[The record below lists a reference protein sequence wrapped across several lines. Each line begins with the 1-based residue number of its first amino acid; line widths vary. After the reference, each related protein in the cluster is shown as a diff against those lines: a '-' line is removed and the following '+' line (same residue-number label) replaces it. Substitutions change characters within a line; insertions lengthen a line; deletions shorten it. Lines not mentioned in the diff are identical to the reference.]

1 MKIEYNAPVILTY
14 ALLASVI
21 LLVNQMFV
29 NIMPVFTVYP
39 EISLTDPLW
48 YVRLFSHVLGHGS
61 WEHLVSNFTII
72 LLVGPILEEKYGSK
86 DLLLMIVVTAFVIGL
101 LQVFF
106 FPNALL
112 GASGIAFMLILL
124 SSYTR
129 TRSGGIPL
137 SFLLIVILFLGK
149 ELFHAISE
157 NDQISQF
164 AHIIGG
170 ILGGIFGFILEGG
183 GRNKKASRKSGKNSS
198 TDLTAQIL
206 SDPGKK

>member
-21 LLVNQMFV
+21 LLISQLFV
-29 NIMPVFTVYP
+29 DIMPFFTVYP
-39 EISLTDPLW
+39 EVDFTNPVW
-48 YVRLFSHVLGHGS
+48 YFRLFSHVLGHGS
-61 WEHLVSNFTII
+61 WEHLVGNFTII

-101 LQVFF
+101 LQVIFF
-106 FPNALL
+106 SNALL

-124 SSYTR
+124 ASYTR

-137 SFLLIVILFLGK
+137 SFLLIVVLFLGK
-149 ELFHAISE
+149 ELYQSFAT
-157 NDQISQF
+157 DQVSQF

-170 ILGGIFGFILEGG
+170 ILGGLFGFVWERGAG
-183 GRNKKASRKSGKNSS
+183 KSQVAAAK
-198 TDLTAQIL
+198 
-206 SDPGKK
+206 SDPFPTHMK